1 MEKKDDAKLSLK
13 EQIVRHRENAACA
26 RCHNKIDPW
35 GIALEAYDPTGR
47 LKSTTF
53 DASTVEIDGLLT
65 RLREKKSRDFAHG
78 FVRRMT
84 GYALGRQL
92 EYSDDALIEQLT
104 DNLIANEYRASSLIE
119 GLATSTAFLT
129 K

>member
-1 MEKKDDAKLSLK
+1 M
-13 EQIVRHRENAACA
+13 
-26 RCHNKIDPW
+26 
-35 GIALEAYDPTGR
+35 EAYDPTGR

-53 DASTVEIDGLLT
+53 DASTILPDGVEIDGLLA
-65 RLREKKSRDFAHG
+65 LQDYVLEKKSRDFAHG
-78 FVRRMT
+78 FVRRIT